1 MSVTTRR
8 VPVHSWLLA
17 VTAGLLLAV
26 PGPAHGAPTGGGPT
40 GAGPTGAGPIEI
52 TAPGSDTP
60 AHLDG
65 DPATTERLDE
75 RDVTAAAVAASQR
88 RFAAAGEGGRHAA
101 HVVVG
106 RDDHFADSL
115 AGTALTG
122 AGPLLYTARTA
133 LTDATGGEIDR
144 LLGPSGG
151 RVYLLGGT
159 AAIDQGVAGALAV
172 DGRDVVRLAGATRIE
187 TALAVAD
194 AVRGRTARDEV
205 FLARAYAA
213 AGSPSS
219 GWADSVAVGGLAA
232 ATGIPVLLTPTAAL
246 HPAVAAWLAADG
258 PADTVLLGGEAA
270 LARDVELAVPNPT
283 RVSGAE
289 RTATAAAI
297 AADLWGVPASGPRSF
312 VIADGA
318 KSDGW
323 GFGLAAGGLAS
334 DAGAPVLLVTGQV
347 TEATGR
353 LAGTCGAP
361 EVDLLVV
368 GDASVVGESLRE
380 RLDRWD
386 AEACEAD
393 GA

>member
-40 GAGPTGAGPIEI
+40 GAGPIEI
-52 TAPGSDTP
+52 TAPGPDTP

-88 RFAAAGEGGRHAA
+88 RFAAAGEDGRHAA

-106 RDDHFADSL
+106 RDDHFADSH

-122 AGPLLYTARTA
+122 DGPLLYTARTA

-172 DGRDVVRLAGATRIE
+172 DGRDVV
-187 TALAVAD
+187 
-194 AVRGRTARDEV
+194 
-205 FLARAYAA
+205 
-213 AGSPSS
+213 
-219 GWADSVAVGGLAA
+219 
-232 ATGIPVLLTPTAAL
+232 
-246 HPAVAAWLAADG
+246 
-258 PADTVLLGGEAA
+258 
-270 LARDVELAVPNPT
+270 
-283 RVSGAE
+283 
-289 RTATAAAI
+289 
-297 AADLWGVPASGPRSF
+297 
-312 VIADGA
+312 
-318 KSDGW
+318 
-323 GFGLAAGGLAS
+323 
-334 DAGAPVLLVTGQV
+334 
-347 TEATGR
+347 
-353 LAGTCGAP
+353 
-361 EVDLLVV
+361 
-368 GDASVVGESLRE
+368 
-380 RLDRWD
+380 
-386 AEACEAD
+386 
-393 GA
+393 